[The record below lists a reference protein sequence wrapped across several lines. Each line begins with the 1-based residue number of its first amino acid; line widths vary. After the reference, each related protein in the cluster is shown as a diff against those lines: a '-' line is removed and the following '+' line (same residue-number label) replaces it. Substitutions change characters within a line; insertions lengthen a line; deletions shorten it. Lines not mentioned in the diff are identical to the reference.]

1 MRRLIINAD
10 DFGLTHGV
18 NRAVAELHQAGLLS
32 SATLMARAPATDDAI
47 KIARATPS
55 LGVGCHVVLLDGE
68 PVLPPAPETPNLTHP
83 ITGRFRS
90 TLTDFLLWLY
100 GPTSRSASRTQIASE
115 IEAEAAAQIALLQSR
130 GINLTHIDT
139 HKHVHM
145 FPAVLR
151 PVLRAARA
159 AGIRTVRNPFEPAW
173 SLHATTH
180 ASSHAPLL
188 RRAQVTLLR
197 RLEPAFRRIAAEEG
211 FTTTDGA
218 IGVLATGSLDAATV
232 ASLLRQLP
240 PGIWELVAHPGY
252 NDADLAQI
260 PTRLRASR
268 DTERLALEQLRQFP
282 HVDLVSFVSAF
293 APSAPPPAS

>member
-1 MRRLIINAD
+1 MSRLIVNAD
-10 DFGLTHGV
+10 DFGLTRGI
-18 NRAVAELHQAGLLS
+18 NCAVAELHQAGLLS
-32 SATLMARAPATDDAI
+32 SATLMARAPATGDAI
-47 KIARATPS
+47 EIARATPS

-68 PVLPPAPETPNLTHP
+68 PVLATPREISALANP
-83 ITGRFRS
+83 VTGRFRS
-90 TLTDFLLWLY
+90 TLTDFLRSLY
-100 GPTSRSASRTQIASE
+100 SPASRSVSRTQIASQ
-115 IEAEAAAQIALLQSR
+115 IEAEAAAQIALLQSH
-130 GINLTHIDT
+130 GVHLSHIDT

-159 AGIRTVRNPFEPAW
+159 AGISTVRNPFEPAW
-173 SLHATTH
+173 SLHATPN
-180 ASSHAPLL
+180 APAL

-197 RLEPAFRRIAAEEG
+197 RLERTFRRIVAEEG

-240 PGIWELVAHPGY
+240 PGTWELVAHPGY
-252 NDADLAQI
+252 NDADLARI

-268 DTERLALEQLRQFP
+268 DTERLALQQLSQFP
-282 HVDLVSFVSAF
+282 NVQLVNFVSAF
-293 APSAPPPAS
+293 APSAQPPAS

>member
-1 MRRLIINAD
+1 MTRLIINAD
-10 DFGLTHGV
+10 DFGLTSGV
-18 NRAVAELHQAGLLS
+18 NRAVAELHQAGLLT
-32 SATLMARAPATDDAI
+32 SATLMARAQATADAI
-47 KIARATPS
+47 EISLATPS

-68 PVLPPAPETPNLTHP
+68 PVLSPQSEIPNLADP
-83 ITGRFRS
+83 ITGRFRPS
-90 TLTDFLLWLY
+90 LIPFLGAVHRYW
-100 GPTSRSASRTQIASE
+100 PRMAASPMNKE
-115 IEAEAAAQIALLQSR
+115 IEGEAAAQISLLQNR
-130 GINLTHIDT
+130 GIRLTHIDT

-173 SLHATTH
+173 SLHATQG
-180 ASSHAPLL
+180 APRL
-188 RRAQVTLLR
+188 RRVQVSLLR
-197 RLEPAFRRIAAEEG
+197 RLQSSFHRIVAEEG

-240 PGIWELVAHPGY
+240 SGTWELVTHPGY
-252 NDADLAQI
+252 NDADLADVH
-260 PTRLRASR
+260 TRLRASR

-282 HVDLVSFVSAF
+282 EIELVSF
-293 APSAPPPAS
+293 